1 MVGSA
6 EINIFEVRRSST
18 TVFLTYR
25 IELVLPHLF
34 ESRKPTC
41 DTRVEMIGHIS
52 RYSND

>member
-18 TVFLTYR
+18 TVVFLTYR
-25 IELVLPHLF
+25 IELVLPHSLF

-41 DTRVEMIGHIS
+41 DTRVEMIVHIS
-52 RYSND
+52 R